1 MKPSD
6 YRVLIRG
13 AGELASGTAHHLYTQ
28 GFQNILML
36 ERRYPKAVRRQVCF
50 SEAIL
55 DGATKVQGVLGRYV
69 RNVEEAEVAN
79 EAGAIAIA
87 ALDLDEV
94 LHTWQPKIF
103 IEAAML
109 RKNWGLKR
117 EIAPVVIAL
126 GPGYV
131 ARKDCDAVV
140 ETVRGPSVGAVLED
154 TGERLRD
161 EPPAEIMGYG
171 GERAVKAV
179 RDGIFFTQL
188 RIGGRVE
195 RGERIGTVVSV
206 YGVEDFRQGVPVDAS
221 YPVTARI
228 GGILRGL
235 LRDGVPVKQG
245 DRIAD
250 IDPRGST
257 EDLDHISDKARRV
270 AEGVH
275 EALLG
280 LIAEMERRR
289 PKSRKKKAGPKKKT
303 KPGPARG
310 TKAKAAA
317 KTEKRAPAKKSSTKV
332 QAKTKAPAK
341 KKHSAKTKTSSKKA
355 TAKPKRKPASKSAAK
370 APARG
375 ARRSAKG

>member
-1 MKPSD
+1 MKPSE
-6 YRVLIRG
+6 YRLLIRG
-13 AGELASGTAHHLYTQ
+13 AGELASATAQHLYVQ

-55 DGATKVQGVLGRYV
+55 DGTMTVQGVRGRYV
-69 RNVEEAEVAN
+69 RNVDEVEEAN
-79 EAGAIAIA
+79 LAGEIAVA
-87 ALDLDEV
+87 ALDLEDV
-94 LHTWQPKIF
+94 LHSWQPQIF

-140 ETVRGPSVGAVLED
+140 DTFRGPQVGAVLED
-154 TGERLRD
+154 TGDRLAD
-161 EPPAEIMGYG
+161 EPPAQIMGYA

-179 RDGIFFTQL
+179 RDGIFFTQHV
-188 RIGGRVE
+188 IGGQVE

-206 YGVEDFRQGVPVDAS
+206 YGVEDFRRGVPVDAS

-228 GGILRGL
+228 SGVLRGL

-250 IDPRGST
+250 IDPRGRT
-257 EDLDHISDKARRV
+257 DDLDHISDKSRRV

-280 LIAEMERRR
+280 LIAEMEQRRR
-289 PKSRKKKAGPKKKT
+289 STARKKSGATSATRRGKGSPRVVGKKVARKTAGGKKAGVIR
-303 KPGPARG
+303 KPSPR
-310 TKAKAAA
+310 KSAKPAA
-317 KTEKRAPAKKSSTKV
+317 KSAVKESTTGKKRTS
-332 QAKTKAPAK
+332 KT
-341 KKHSAKTKTSSKKA
+341 
-355 TAKPKRKPASKSAAK
+355 
-370 APARG
+370 
-375 ARRSAKG
+375 

>member
-69 RNVEEAEVAN
+69 RNVDEAETAN
-79 EAGAIAIA
+79 DAGAIAIA

-140 ETVRGPSVGAVLED
+140 ETVRGPQVGAVLED

-221 YPVTARI
+221 YPVKARI
-228 GGILRGL
+228 SGILRGL

-257 EDLDHISDKARRV
+257 DDLDHISDKARRV

-289 PKSRKKKAGPKKKT
+289 PKSRKKKSGAAATKKKA
-303 KPGPARG
+303 KPGPTRG
-310 TKAKAAA
+310 TKAKTKNKA
-317 KTEKRAPAKKSSTKV
+317 KPKTPAKKPS
-332 QAKTKAPAK
+332 AKTKA
-341 KKHSAKTKTSSKKA
+341 SSKKT
-355 TAKPKRKPASKSAAK
+355 TAKPKRKPATKSAAK
-370 APARG
+370 ASARG
-375 ARRSAKG
+375 ARRSTKG

>member
-6 YRVLIRG
+6 YRLLIRG
-13 AGELASGTAHHLYTQ
+13 AGELASATAQHLYAQ
-28 GFQNILML
+28 GFQKILML

-55 DGATKVQGVLGRYV
+55 DGTMTVQGVRGRYV
-69 RNVEEAEVAN
+69 RNVDEVEEANA
-79 EAGAIAIA
+79 AGEIAVA
-87 ALDLDEV
+87 ALDLEDV
-94 LHTWQPKIF
+94 LHSWQPQIF

-109 RKNWGLKR
+109 RKNWGLRR

-140 ETVRGPSVGAVLED
+140 DTVRGPQVGAVLED
-154 TGERLRD
+154 TGERLSD
-161 EPPAEIMGYG
+161 APPAQIMGYA

-179 RDGIFFTQL
+179 RDGIFFTQHL
-188 RIGGRVE
+188 IGGQVE

-206 YGVEDFRQGVPVDAS
+206 YGVEDFRRGVPVDAS

-228 GGILRGL
+228 SGVLRGL

-250 IDPRGST
+250 IDPRGRT
-257 EDLDHISDKARRV
+257 DDLDHISDKSRRV

-280 LIAEMERRR
+280 LIAEMEQRRR
-289 PKSRKKKAGPKKKT
+289 STARKKPTAAAARKRAKASPRAIGKKSVKETAGTKKTAASRKPSPRKTVKPAAKSAEKKSTAGRRRTT
-303 KPGPARG
+303 KP
-310 TKAKAAA
+310 
-317 KTEKRAPAKKSSTKV
+317 
-332 QAKTKAPAK
+332 
-341 KKHSAKTKTSSKKA
+341 
-355 TAKPKRKPASKSAAK
+355 
-370 APARG
+370 
-375 ARRSAKG
+375 